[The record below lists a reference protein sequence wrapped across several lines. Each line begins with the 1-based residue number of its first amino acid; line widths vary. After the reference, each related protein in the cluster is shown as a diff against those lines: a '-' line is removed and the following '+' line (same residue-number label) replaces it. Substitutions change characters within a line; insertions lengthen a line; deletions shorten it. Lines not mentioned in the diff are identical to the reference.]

1 MNYILQKIRYF
12 SLGIVLLTS
21 TQLFAQNSYLITNNQ
36 EFKVEGT
43 STLHDWEMI
52 SSSAKG
58 QGSIAIQN
66 NKIIDI
72 NSLSISLPVNSL
84 KSGKDALDKNAFK
97 ALNADEYPQIQ
108 LELTKV
114 VSTTNNVVKAYC
126 QLSIS
131 GTTNPVTI
139 EANYQVSTDTVLFSG
154 SFPLTFTQF
163 KIDPPKAMFG
173 TIKTGN
179 ELQISFETIFKTTN

>member
-12 SLGIVLLTS
+12 SLGIVLLIS

-58 QGSIAIQN
+58 QGSITIQN

-114 VSTTNNVVKAYC
+114 ESATNNVVKAYC

-139 EANYQVSTDTVLFSG
+139 EANYQVSTV
-154 SFPLTFTQF
+154 
-163 KIDPPKAMFG
+163 
-173 TIKTGN
+173 N
-179 ELQISFETIFKTTN
+179 LQRKVD